1 MPTPNDS
8 MKNTKNPG
16 RSAAARRAPWFA
28 AAAVAGPLL
37 FAGCQSLDVTNQN
50 SPLILGVFSDAA
62 NLEAALIGGWRDY
75 WGVTQGARSTT
86 TSVAGSPGIQLS
98 VWGNELTTADAFP
111 FEITQ
116 EPRPAIDNLNAG
128 GWHNRKPW
136 YESYGVLATGRDAIT
151 SIAANNLRLGT
162 VSAEFPEGQDTQRA
176 IVFSKFLIGLGNL
189 QIGLMFDQGFPADEN
204 DSPDTYDFS
213 TLRPYT
219 EMLEKGRASLR
230 AAIADAKAAPAFTLP
245 TTWINGNALTR
256 DDFVRVMYSY
266 LVRSYVYEAR
276 DPAGRAATDWQRV
289 LTLMDSGITKD
300 FTAQAQLDIA
310 DTRSTYQQFA
320 YLQTNARTNNRLIGP
335 ADTTGVYQT
344 WLATPREQRNAI
356 IIGTPDKRISNTTTD
371 AQPAGTR
378 IKRLASQTMTTTRG
392 TYMHSNYHSVRYRNP
407 PALNFHSTGVIPIM
421 TLDEM
426 KHIRAEA
433 LYRLNRRSEV
443 LPLLNVTRVAAGL
456 APVTVDGPPNTSSC
470 VPRKDNGAC
479 GDLWDALMYEK
490 RMDLFP
496 LEPAI
501 SYYDQRGWGK
511 LLSGTPIHFPVHG
524 RELETLGLPIY
535 TFGGGG
541 PGSAP

>member
-1 MPTPNDS
+1 MRPQTQLMKKSLNPNQR
-8 MKNTKNPG
+8 TLV
-16 RSAAARRAPWFA
+16 RRAPWITA
-28 AAAVAGPLL
+28 AVVAGPLL

-50 SPLILGVFSDAA
+50 SPLILGVFSDAS
-62 NLEAALIGGWRDY
+62 NIEAALIGGWRDY

-111 FEITQ
+111 FQITR
-116 EPRPAIDNLNAG
+116 EPRPEINNLDAG

-151 SIAANNLRLGT
+151 SIRANNLKLGL
-162 VSAEFPEGQDTQRA
+162 VNAQFPDGQDTPRA
-176 IVFSKFLIGLGNL
+176 IVFSKFLIGLGNI
-189 QIGLMFDQGFPADEN
+189 QIGLMFDQGFPATEN
-204 DSPDTYDFS
+204 DDPATYDFT
-213 TLRPYT
+213 TLKPYT
-219 EMLEKGRASLR
+219 EMLETGRASLR
-230 AAIADAKAAPAFTLP
+230 SAIADAKAAPAFTLP

-256 DDFVRVMYSY
+256 DDFVRVMYGY
-266 LVRSYVYEAR
+266 LVRSYAYEAR
-276 DPAGRAATDWQRV
+276 DPAGRAATDWQRI
-289 LTLMDSGITKD
+289 LTLLDSAITKD

-310 DTRSTYQQFA
+310 DTRSVYQQFA

-344 WLATPREQRNAI
+344 WLNLPIEQRAAI
-356 IIGTPDKRISNTTTD
+356 TIGTPDKRISNTTTD

-378 IKRLASQTMTTTRG
+378 IKRIASQTMSATSG
-392 TYMHSNYHSVRYRNP
+392 TYMHSNYHSTRYRNP
-407 PALNFHSTGVIPIM
+407 PALNFHTTGVLPIM

-426 KHIRAEA
+426 RYIRAEA
-433 LYRLNRRSEV
+433 LYRLNRRNEV
-443 LPLLNVTRVAAGL
+443 PALLNPTRVAAGL
-456 APVTVDGPPNTSSC
+456 APVTVNGPPNTPSC
-470 VPRKDNGAC
+470 VPRKDDGTC

-490 RMDLFP
+490 RIDLFP

-511 LLSGTPIHFPVHG
+511 LLRGTPLHFPVHG

-535 TFGGGG
+535 TFGGSG